1 MVIEYEN
8 NEEADQNA
16 FCKSL
21 IGKVTHSISS
31 RNQEQRRYLRWK
43 FIKENK
49 KTHSWPRQRSMK
61 KEKKTDNGQE
71 KRRK

>member
-31 RNQEQRRYLRWK
+31 RNQEQRRYLRWE

-49 KTHSWPRQRSMK
+49 KTHS
-61 KEKKTDNGQE
+61 
-71 KRRK
+71 